1 MTVIENTLSNCLQNE
16 LNQDTLQFSRLDT
29 LSMLTVINQADRT
42 VATSLQSV
50 LPELAQVVDVIAERL
65 KQGGRIFYVGA
76 GTSGRLAVLDSAECP
91 PTFGTSP
98 DMVQSIIAGG
108 HSAMLKAVE
117 NIEDSTEASI
127 HELQQ
132 RGATEKDVII
142 GIAASGRTPFTLAAI
157 EYGNK
162 IGALTVAITT
172 RGHGLLSDLAQY
184 AIAPDVGAEV
194 LSGST
199 RMKSGT
205 AQKMIL
211 GMLSTCVMGRLGRIH
226 TNLMV
231 DVVASNIKLLRRA
244 ERIVGEVCG
253 IDMPTAAALLTQVD
267 YHPRCAILMHELNI
281 SAQQATEI
289 VQRNP
294 NTSLDSMLNTHG
306 K

>member
-1 MTVIENTLSNCLQNE
+1 MSVTENTLSDCLNNE

-29 LSMLTVINQADRT
+29 LSMLTVINQADST
-42 VATSLQSV
+42 VATALHSV
-50 LPELAQVVDVIAERL
+50 LPELANVVDVIAERL

-98 DMVQSIIAGG
+98 EMVQSIIAGG

-117 NIEDSTEASI
+117 NIEDSTEASVQ
-127 HELQQ
+127 ELQE

-157 EYGNK
+157 EYGNQ
-162 IGALTVAITT
+162 IGALTVGITT
-172 RGHGLLSDLAQY
+172 RGHGSLSDLAQY

-231 DVVASNIKLLRRA
+231 DVMASNIKLLRRA

-253 IDMPTAAALLTQVD
+253 IDVDTAARLLKQVD
-267 YHPRCAILMHELNI
+267 YHPRRAILMYELNI
-281 SAQQATEI
+281 TAQQATEI

-294 NTSLDSMLNTHG
+294 NTSLDSMLNSHSE
-306 K
+306 

>member
-1 MTVIENTLSNCLQNE
+1 MSVTENTLSDCLNNE

-29 LSMLTVINQADRT
+29 LSMLTVINQADST
-42 VATSLQSV
+42 VATALHSV
-50 LPELAQVVDVIAERL
+50 LPELANVVDVIAERL

-98 DMVQSIIAGG
+98 EMVQSIIAGG

-117 NIEDSTEASI
+117 NIEDSTEASVQ
-127 HELQQ
+127 ELQE

-157 EYGNK
+157 EYGNR
-162 IGALTVAITT
+162 IGALTVGITT

-231 DVVASNIKLLRRA
+231 DVMASNIKLLRRA

-253 IDMPTAAALLTQVD
+253 IDVDTAARLLKQVD
-267 YHPRCAILMHELNI
+267 YHPRRAILMYELNI
-281 SAQQATEI
+281 TAQQATEI

-294 NTSLDSMLNTHG
+294 NTSLDAMLNSHSE
-306 K
+306 